1 MEVNLVK
8 KVRNISLL
16 LSILVFINILFGP
29 LVRATNSG
37 LACPDWPLCYGRVL
51 PPAEFRIWMEVGHRF
66 YSGGIGIILLFL
78 SYTILKS
85 PFLRNKFGV
94 IILFASAVILF
105 QIILGALTVTK
116 LLDPT
121 TVNMHLLNAVLF
133 LLTVVGI
140 YLRSRYFLQN
150 EVGENTFSLSS
161 LLNIGGVL
169 GVFIFFLVYY
179 QLYMGGRVSSNY
191 AGLACPDWP
200 LCQGSWIPKPFA
212 GPVRYHVEHRFT
224 AYLVLLLILV
234 KFIHAFLKKQNK
246 KDVLFSTLLLFF
258 CSLQIL
264 IGVYN
269 VLWGIPTLL
278 TAIHTAN
285 GVALLLCS
293 FFVVHNSL
301 TLSTD
306 IKTI

>member
-1 MEVNLVK
+1 MELSLLK

-78 SYTILKS
+78 GITILKN
-85 PFLRNKFGV
+85 PYLRNKFG
-94 IILFASAVILF
+94 IIIVFSSAVILF

-121 TVNMHLLNAVLF
+121 TVNLHLLNAVLF

-140 YLRSRYFLQN
+140 FLRSQSFIQN
-150 EVGENTFSLSS
+150 EEGSGFFFGS
-161 LLNIGGVL
+161 LLNTGGLL

-200 LCQGSWIPKPFA
+200 LCQGNWIPKPFS

-224 AYLVLLLILV
+224 AYLVLLLILI
-234 KFIHAFLKKQNK
+234 KFTHAILKRQNK
-246 KDVLFSTLLLFF
+246 NDLLFSTLLLFF

-285 GVALLLCS
+285 GVALLLCA
-293 FFVVHNSL
+293 FFVVYNSFTTSMDL
-301 TLSTD
+301 KLQ
-306 IKTI
+306 K